1 MDTMSKLTAPVTSSV
16 LISLAVFLGMSPNIS
31 AGLQRALS
39 ANTANVHLAGGVK
52 NQAVLNGQGS
62 IAAPADTYYQLG
74 IDRPHGCH
82 SGDYYNPADD

>member
-1 MDTMSKLTAPVTSSV
+1 MSKLTAPVTSSV

-31 AGLQRALS
+31 AVLQRASS

-52 NQAVLNGQGS
+52 AQVLLNGQGS
-62 IAAPADTYYQLG
+62 TAAPADTYYQLG

-82 SGDYYNPADD
+82 SADYSNPADE